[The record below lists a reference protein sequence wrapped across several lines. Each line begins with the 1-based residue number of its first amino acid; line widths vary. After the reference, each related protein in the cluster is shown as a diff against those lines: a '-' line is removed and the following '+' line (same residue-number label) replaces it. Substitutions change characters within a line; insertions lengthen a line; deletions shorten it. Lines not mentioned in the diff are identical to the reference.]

1 MARIGLIAGNGR
13 FPFLALH
20 GARGLGHDVT
30 IVAVKE
36 EAFPELEGAAQA
48 AGATHSF
55 VTLLGGGVTATLTT
69 VGPDPAKNVGFSLG
83 TFNATLNVCSAV
95 FDNPAA
101 LQTFEFKANATTL
114 GSYCVRVYDNGNI
127 TTDNVPY
134 SYTVTVKH
142 PQ

>member
-1 MARIGLIAGNGR
+1 MLRRIACGLLLGTMAVLAGCGDTTTG
-13 FPFLALH
+13 P
-20 GARGLGHDVT
+20 GPTPTEVT
-30 IVAVKE
+30 ETFTGTVA
-36 EAFPELEGAAQA
+36 PA

-55 VTLLGGGVTATLTT
+55 VTLLGGAVTATLTT